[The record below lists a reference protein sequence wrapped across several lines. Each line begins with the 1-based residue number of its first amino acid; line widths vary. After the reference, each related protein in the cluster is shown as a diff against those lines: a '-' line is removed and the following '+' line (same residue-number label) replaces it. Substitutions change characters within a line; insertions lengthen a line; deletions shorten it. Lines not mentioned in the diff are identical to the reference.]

1 MANVSLFIRTS
12 IRLKQGGI
20 MVYLIAVFMGYF
32 IATNGML
39 ERQSRGFIGMGYTNP
54 TYAKMSALGG
64 LGGWFCILPAA
75 YLVGSDYG
83 NGFLQGLLFCV
94 AALGGAILAGLVKF
108 PSLSYLISAF
118 TLPAN
123 IGLAILV
130 YLITRA

>member
-1 MANVSLFIRTS
+1 
-12 IRLKQGGI
+12 
-20 MVYLIAVFMGYF
+20 
-32 IATNGML
+32 
-39 ERQSRGFIGMGYTNP
+39 
-54 TYAKMSALGG
+54 MSALGG

-75 YLVGSDYG
+75 YFVGSDYD

-108 PSLSYLISAF
+108 PGISYLISAF
-118 TLPAN
+118 TLPVN